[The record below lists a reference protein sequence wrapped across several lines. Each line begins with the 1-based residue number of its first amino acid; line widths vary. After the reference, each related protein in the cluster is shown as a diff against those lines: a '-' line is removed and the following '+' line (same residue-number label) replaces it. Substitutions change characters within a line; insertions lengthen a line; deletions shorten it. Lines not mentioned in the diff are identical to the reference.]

1 MALIQLEKKSCT
13 DPSSNSGL
21 RNISAFERYMGD
33 PGWIP
38 LFLIYIKELSEFL
51 LLRVFFQSSYRANLK
66 VQMAIKVEEGL
77 SKSVKS
83 GNTLFSVKEL

>member
-1 MALIQLEKKSCT
+1 
-13 DPSSNSGL
+13 
-21 RNISAFERYMGD
+21 MGD

-38 LFLIYIKELSEFL
+38 LFLIYIKELSQFL

-83 GNTLFSVKEL
+83 GNTLFSVKELWMEIEDNITFWDSSEHLNLSSNLSS